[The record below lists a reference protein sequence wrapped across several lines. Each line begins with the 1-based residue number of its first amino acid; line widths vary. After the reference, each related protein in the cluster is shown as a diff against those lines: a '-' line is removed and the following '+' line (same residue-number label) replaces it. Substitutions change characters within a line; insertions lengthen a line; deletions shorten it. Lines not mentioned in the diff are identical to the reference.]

1 MRKLIFA
8 ISSLVL
14 ILVPAAILY
23 SKRPTA
29 IASTGAVKTFAVEA
43 RMWGWTPATIEVE
56 EGDRVVLDITTKDV
70 KHGLNIPALDLDVE
84 LPAGKTTHVEFVA
97 KQSGDY
103 RFMCSRWCFADPAK
117 STGHNYMEGKLIVR
131 PKAGTTHTI
140 EVTEFYGKF
149 FDPRVMHVKPGD
161 SVRWVMGSR
170 AHSWHTVTSWA
181 DSPMPFDSGVFK
193 DVYEV
198 KFDKPGLYKYFCHVH
213 PLMRGIVAVDAQL
226 PSEKDQQRFLVYP
239 PEDGIPG
246 PTPKVA
252 GVGEVWAVLQWA
264 EHPEKKWP
272 GATVVIDSATWQ
284 IKDIITAEH
293 SNPHGLFTNKT
304 EDKVW
309 ITNWQSRSILTID
322 RKTHKVINRAYPGD
336 SIAHALMHPNGEK
349 LYVSRASENLISVL
363 NPETLKTTKD
373 IQLDNGPHGIWI
385 TPNGKWLVA
394 AAVLDDKLSVIDAEK
409 DEFSYSI
416 PTKRLPLF
424 AFTTLDSRYGMVAAA
439 LDKTVHIVDLNAKK
453 QVAAIEAGAFPIWP
467 APAPDGKHIM
477 AINTGT
483 HDISVIE
490 IDTWKIV
497 KTIPNVGWGAHGM
510 SFGLKQGGGW
520 YGYVVNKFT
529 HYITVVDMQSL
540 MVAGYIPLPPGYY
553 GGISPL
559 AFPRVK
565 SVAYPYP

>member
-14 ILVPAAILY
+14 VLVPAAILY

-272 GATVVIDSATWQ
+272 GATVVIDASNFQ

-349 LYVSRASENLISVL
+349 LYVSRASENLIS
-363 NPETLKTTKD
+363 
-373 IQLDNGPHGIWI
+373 
-385 TPNGKWLVA
+385 
-394 AAVLDDKLSVIDAEK
+394 AVLDDKLSVIDAEK

-540 MVAGYIPLPPGYY
+540 TVAGYIPLPPGYY